1 MTQISFTPFP
11 DLATERLTLRQLNIE
26 DENEIFSLRSDE
38 RVNEFLDRKRPE
50 QLKMRENLIKI
61 LMEEIA
67 RNKWI
72 YWAITLIG
80 KSTLIGTICL
90 WKISNDRSKAEIG
103 FELLPGYQEKGI
115 MQEALSGIIEF
126 GFENMKLL
134 TLEGDVTPNNLKS
147 IRLLKRIGFI
157 YDRKLKES
165 VIYSLTKNIGE
176 KLHVAGSTTLHP
188 KNP

>member
-11 DLATERLTLRQLNIE
+11 DLATERLTLRQLNSE
-26 DENEIFSLRSDE
+26 DENEILSLRSDE
-38 RVNEFLDRKRPE
+38 RVNEFLDRKKARTIE
-50 QLKMRENLIKI
+50 DARKFIQNINEG
-61 LMEEIA
+61 IA

-72 YWAITLIG
+72 YWAITLTG
-80 KSTLIGTICL
+80 KSTLIGTICI
-90 WKISNDRSKAEIG
+90 WKISNDWSKAEIG
-103 FELLPGYQEKGI
+103 FELLPGYQGKGI

-126 GFENMKLL
+126 GFENMKLQ